1 MNKVK
6 NDKTLKTKNKKKAKD
21 IKDYETML
29 LEMISENIK
38 RL

>member
-6 NDKTLKTKNKKKAKD
+6 NDKTLKSKSKKKAKD

-29 LEMISENIK
+29 IEFLNEEFKGM
-38 RL
+38 

>member
-1 MNKVK
+1 MDKLK
-6 NDKTLKTKNKKKAKD
+6 NSKNPRLKNKKKAKD

>member
-1 MNKVK
+1 MNKLK
-6 NDKTLKTKNKKKAKD
+6 NDKTQKTKSEKKAKD

>member
-1 MNKVK
+1 MDKLK
-6 NDKTLKTKNKKKAKD
+6 NDKSTKTKSKKKAKD